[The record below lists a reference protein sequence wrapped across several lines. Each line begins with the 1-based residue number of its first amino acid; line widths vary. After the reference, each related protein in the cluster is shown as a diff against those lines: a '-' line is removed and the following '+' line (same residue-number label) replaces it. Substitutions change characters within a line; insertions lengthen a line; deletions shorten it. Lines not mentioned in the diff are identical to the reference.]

1 MKVSNKDS
9 KSIAVIV
16 ADLTFVPTVAQM
28 KTKASFNSNWAGL
41 STPTEGDVAQITGSA
56 SIQKWWAQPGFRD
69 WFTGADQTTAQ
80 MAFLKSLALRT
91 AEEILTDPDATAAAR
106 VNMVKLVLQYEGALE
121 EKKMASSVQTVKK
134 VSTQELIKRLESV
147 KGTID
152 VESETNT

>member
-1 MKVSNKDS
+1 MKVSNSDS
-9 KSIAVIV
+9 KSIAVVV
-16 ADLTFVPTVAQM
+16 ADLTFVPTMAQM
-28 KTKASFNSNWAGL
+28 KTKASFQTNWAGL
-41 STPTEGDVAQITGSA
+41 TTPTEGDVAQITGST
-56 SIQKWWAQPGFRD
+56 SIQKWWAQPGFKD
-69 WFTGADQTTAQ
+69 WFTGADQTSAQ
-80 MAFLKSLALRT
+80 LALKT
-91 AEEILTDPDATAAAR
+91 AEEILTDPDAAAAAR